1 VESEHYERVAAVEDD
16 HWWYTNTRTI
26 MNDLLQPWLGRD
38 QRLLDA
44 GCDPGG
50 NGAWLA
56 RHGQVVGTD
65 SSNEA
70 LDYVRARRPMMQ
82 PALSTLTAVP
92 FADESFDIVVDITVL
107 CCIQDDRGAAREL
120 ARALRPGGAV
130 LLWEPAFKSLRRG
143 HDSSGHVL
151 RRYRKHELVELAES
165 AGLIVRRATYAYSF
179 LAPAAA
185 DGRLVQTEPGST
197 P

>member
-1 VESEHYERVAAVEDD
+1 
-16 HWWYTNTRTI
+16 
-26 MNDLLQPWLGRD
+26 
-38 QRLLDA
+38 
-44 GCDPGG
+44 
-50 NGAWLA
+50 
-56 RHGQVVGTD
+56 
-65 SSNEA
+65 
-70 LDYVRARRPMMQ
+70 MQ

-185 DGRLVQTEPGST
+185 VMGAWFRLNPVPPSEAPFDYDRRSLDGLFGRLARMERRFLRKHDVPFGTSAIVLATRPET
-197 P
+197 R